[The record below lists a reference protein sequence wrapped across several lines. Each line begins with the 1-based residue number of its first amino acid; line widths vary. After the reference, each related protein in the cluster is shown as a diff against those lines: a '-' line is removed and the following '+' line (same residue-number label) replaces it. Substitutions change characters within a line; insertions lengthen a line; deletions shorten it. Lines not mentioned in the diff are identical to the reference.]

1 MIAAL
6 LLGRKGSQGFP
17 GKNTL
22 PILGHPLAWY
32 PMKTA
37 LAVNEIDR
45 VYLSTDDPKL
55 MQMAADIDVKKL
67 HTEHL
72 ANNMSLG
79 EHA

>member
-6 LLGRKGSQGFP
+6 HLGRKGSRGFP

-37 LAVNEIDR
+37 LAVNEIDS

-55 MQMAADIDVKKL
+55 MKISAEI
-67 HTEHL
+67 
-72 ANNMSLG
+72 
-79 EHA
+79 

>member
-32 PMKTA
+32 PMQTA
-37 LAVNEIDR
+37 LAVNEIDM
-45 VYLSTDDPKL
+45 VYLSTENSKYCRDGFAGQK
-55 MQMAADIDVKKL
+55 I
-67 HTEHL
+67 
-72 ANNMSLG
+72 N
-79 EHA
+79 